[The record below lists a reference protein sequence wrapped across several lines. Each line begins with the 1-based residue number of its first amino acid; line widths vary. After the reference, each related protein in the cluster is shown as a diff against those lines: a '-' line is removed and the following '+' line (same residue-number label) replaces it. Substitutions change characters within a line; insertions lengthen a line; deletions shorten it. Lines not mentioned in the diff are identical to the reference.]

1 MGCSGTSVGSIKKKN
16 LKTLKFSK
24 DLSTGVIYKINFKDC
39 DKVYIGQTSW
49 ALTSRTRQ
57 HKRAIFTGDRNSLL
71 TQLCIKNN
79 HNFDLDHVKIID
91 RCCQWSKGFFLE
103 AWHSIRDPNAIN
115 EHIDIPDIYKAL
127 GNPK

>member
-1 MGCSGTSVGSIKKKN
+1 MLRRVVRVELKVFFSMCGFSVEAGFYSFIGVPGCH
-16 LKTLKFSK
+16 
-24 DLSTGVIYKINFKDC
+24 GV
-39 DKVYIGQTSW
+39 
-49 ALTSRTRQ
+49 

-71 TQLCIKNN
+71 TQHCIKNN

-91 RCCQWSKGFFLE
+91 RCSQWSKRLFLE

-115 EHIDIPDIYKAL
+115 EHMYKAL